1 MLIKYQPKVEHLKC
15 VTLTQKEGLVLERT
29 MVKLLPGT
37 NEVTDDEWKAMRG
50 NITAELEAN
59 EIIILAQKVSAGRGK
74 VGGIKAKDLKQMPTN
89 LAVKYVSE
97 CINPDTLKKW
107 YKEITNEEVRLAITK
122 RFEKLELEVPE
133 DEIPDTK
140 LENEAPM
147 TLDEF
152 DSDEENDSEDLED
165 SDSEDSDEENDS
177 DSEDSD
183 EENDSDSN
191 DLNENQD
198 SETDFE
204 NMSLAELKSAC
215 KERGIDVKNLSKK
228 IDYINV
234 LKAGE

>member
-1 MLIKYQPKVEHLKC
+1 MLIKYQPEVEHLKC
-15 VTLTQKEGLVLERT
+15 VALTPKEGLVLERT

-50 NITAELEAN
+50 NITAELESG
-59 EIIILAQKVSAGRGK
+59 EIKILAQKVSAGRGK

-97 CINPDTLKKW
+97 CINPDTLTKW

-122 RFEKLELEVPE
+122 RFKKLDMETPE

-152 DSDEENDSEDLED
+152 DSDEENDSEDFDEDD
-165 SDSEDSDEENDS
+165 SD
-177 DSEDSD
+177 
-183 EENDSDSN
+183 
-191 DLNENQD
+191 ENQD
-198 SETDFE
+198 SEVDFE

-228 IDYINV
+228 ADYINT

>member
-50 NITAELEAN
+50 NIVAELAN
-59 EIIILAQKVSAGRGK
+59 GEIIILAQKVSAGRGK

-97 CINPDTLKKW
+97 CINPDTLIKW

-122 RFEKLELEVPE
+122 RFKKLDMETPE
-133 DEIPDTK
+133 DEIPEDR

-165 SDSEDSDEENDS
+165 SDSEDL
-177 DSEDSD
+177 EDSD
-183 EENDSDSN
+183 EENDSDL
-191 DLNENQD
+191 DEENSDESQD
-198 SETDFE
+198 SEVDFE

-228 IDYINV
+228 ADYINA

>member
-1 MLIKYQPKVEHLKC
+1 MLIKYQPEVEHLKC
-15 VTLTQKEGLVLERT
+15 VTLTPKEGLVLERT

-50 NITAELEAN
+50 NIVAELESG
-59 EIIILAQKVSAGRGK
+59 EIKILAQKVSAGRGK
-74 VGGIKAKDLKQMPTN
+74 TGGIKAKDLKQMPTN

-97 CINPDTLKKW
+97 CINPDTLTKW

-147 TLDEF
+147 SLDEF
-152 DSDEENDSEDLED
+152 DSDEENDSED
-165 SDSEDSDEENDS
+165 SEDSNEENDS
-177 DSEDSD
+177 DSDEEDSD
-183 EENDSDSN
+183 
-191 DLNENQD
+191 ENQD
-198 SETDFE
+198 SEVDFE

-215 KERGIDVKNLSKK
+215 KEREIDVKNLSKK
-228 IDYINV
+228 ADYINA

>member
-1 MLIKYQPKVEHLKC
+1 MLIKYQPEVEHLKC
-15 VTLTQKEGLVLERT
+15 VTLTPKEGLVLERT

-50 NITAELEAN
+50 NIVAELESG
-59 EIIILAQKVSAGRGK
+59 EIKILAQKVSAGRGK
-74 VGGIKAKDLKQMPTN
+74 IGGIKAKDLKQMPTN

-97 CINPDTLKKW
+97 CINPDTLTKW

-122 RFEKLELEVPE
+122 RFKKLDMETPE
-133 DEIPDTK
+133 DEIPENK

-152 DSDEENDSEDLED
+152 DSDEEDDSEDLED
-165 SDSEDSDEENDS
+165 SDSEDFDEENDS
-177 DSEDSD
+177 DSDEEDSD
-183 EENDSDSN
+183 
-191 DLNENQD
+191 ENQD
-198 SETDFE
+198 SEVDFE

-228 IDYINV
+228 ADYINA